1 LGFGDQTRGYIA
13 AGLRLF
19 NIVVLMRLIKNEKIF
34 NHRNTFIFFPVL
46 MMMAMIPGVFLKG
59 VWGIPTVA
67 GVMMASTARW
77 ILLAKYTN
85 EVYDSKYRATAIS
98 TLSMA
103 IGLISVITTSVWA
116 NYGELE
122 EPERCLLSLSYICR
136 YDCSI
141 GV

>member
-1 LGFGDQTRGYIA
+1 
-13 AGLRLF
+13 
-19 NIVVLMRLIKNEKIF
+19 
-34 NHRNTFIFFPVL
+34 
-46 MMMAMIPGVFLKG
+46 MMMAMLPGIFLEG

-103 IGLISVITTSVWA
+103 IGLISVIATSASGPIMA
-116 NYGELE
+116 NFGGARTMFTLFGVISVITIV
-122 EPERCLLSLSYICR
+122 PLVTKILKLPR
-136 YDCSI
+136 YAQE
-141 GV
+141 